1 MKAPDLVGL
10 PVAEARPI
18 AVQTIE
24 AFGTPRLRYVP
35 SEMEPTT
42 KQSVALCLD
51 RLEVFYGGAA
61 GPGKSWWL
69 MASALQYVDVPGYAA
84 ILFRRTFPDLSRPG
98 GLIDMSRMWL
108 GGTDAVYNTNLHTW
122 TFPSGATLSFGHMQ
136 YEHTKLDYRGAE
148 FQFEGFDELSTFS
161 ETQFTFLFSRLRKPS
176 SSRGASPDGLTI
188 DRVPLRMRSASN
200 PGGPGHDWVRERYVD
215 STTRDRR
222 RVFIPAW
229 LHENPHLDQEA
240 YLLSLAELSD
250 VEQERL
256 IEGDWDAVDA
266 GGMFDPRT
274 WPTVS
279 SYSSPEWIRLWDL
292 AGSKPT
298 QEYPDPDWT
307 VGVRLDRDPETLQIV
322 WTDLVR
328 FREDPA
334 TTEQIVRATALRDGY
349 GPVGIEQEPG
359 SSGKAVISTYSRT
372 VLQGLASVHAIGTT
386 GDKVARARAVAAA
399 AGRGEIT
406 VVRAPWNRDAFSELR
421 RFPHAA
427 HDDVV
432 DGLAHAYNNIGR
444 YVGGLVSSNPSISRL
459 PGQRSDRRAR

>member
-1 MKAPDLVGL
+1 MRLRDLPPDV
-10 PVAEARPI
+10 ARPI
-18 AVQTIE
+18 ARQVIE

-35 SEMEPTT
+35 TEMEPTD
-42 KQSVALCLD
+42 KQAVGLSLD

-108 GGTDAVYNTNLHTW
+108 GSTDAVYNTNLHTW

-148 FQFEGFDELSTFS
+148 FQFEGFDELTTFS
-161 ETQFTFLFSRLRKPS
+161 ETQFTFLFSRLRRPEA
-176 SSRGASPDGLTI
+176 SRGASPDGMTI
-188 DRVPLRMRSASN
+188 NRVPLRMRSASN

-215 STTRDRR
+215 PTTRLRK

-229 LHENPHLDQEA
+229 LHENPHLDQAA
-240 YLLSLAELSD
+240 YRESLAELSD

-256 IEGDWDAVDA
+256 IGGDWDAVDA

-274 WPTVS
+274 WPMVAS
-279 SYSSPEWIRLWDL
+279 FSGEWLRLWDL

-307 VGVRLDRDPETLQIV
+307 VGVRLDRDPETGQIG

-334 TTEQIVRATALRDGY
+334 TTEQIVRLTALRDGW

-359 SSGKAVISTYSRT
+359 SAGKAVISTYSRT
-372 VLQGLASVHAIGTT
+372 VLQGIASVHAISAT
-386 GDKVARARAVAAA
+386 GDKTARARGVAAA
-399 AGRGEIT
+399 AGRGELT
-406 VVRAPWNRDAFSELR
+406 VVRAAWNRDAFSELR

-427 HDDVV
+427 HDDIV
-432 DGLAHAYNNIGR
+432 DALAHAYNNIGSL
-444 YVGGLVSSNPSISRL
+444 VGGMVSSSPSVRRL
-459 PGQRSDRRAR
+459 PGARSDRRAR

>member
-1 MKAPDLVGL
+1 MRLRDLPPEV
-10 PVAEARPI
+10 ARPI
-18 AVQTIE
+18 ARQVID

-35 SEMEPTT
+35 SEMEPTD
-42 KQSVALCLD
+42 KQAVGLCLD

-136 YEHTKLDYRGAE
+136 YEHSKLDYRGAE
-148 FQFEGFDELSTFS
+148 FAFMGFDELSTFT
-161 ETQFTFLFSRLRKPS
+161 ETQFTFLFSRLRKPAA
-176 SSRGASPDGLTI
+176 SRGASPDGLTI

-215 STTRDRR
+215 PETRGRK

-240 YLLSLAELSD
+240 YRESLAELSD

-256 IEGDWDAVDA
+256 IGGDWDAVDA
-266 GGMFDPRT
+266 GGMMDPRT
-274 WPTVS
+274 WPTVAS
-279 SYSSPEWIRLWDL
+279 FQSDEWLRVWDL
-292 AGSKPT
+292 AGSKATP
-298 QEYPDPDWT
+298 EHPDPDWT
-307 VGVRLDRDPETLQIV
+307 VGVRLDRDPETRGIYV
-322 WTDLVR
+322 TDVVR

-334 TTEQIVRATALRDGY
+334 TTESIVRLTALRDGH

-399 AGRGEIT
+399 AGRGELTI
-406 VVRAPWNRDAFSELR
+406 VRAPWNKVFFSECS
-421 RFPHAA
+421 RFPFAS
-427 HDDVV
+427 HDDQV
-432 DGLAHAYNNIGR
+432 DALAHAYTNIGR
-444 YVGGLVSSNPSISRL
+444 LVGGLVSSSPSVSRL
-459 PGQRSDRRAR
+459 PSRSSDRRAR